1 MGILIDNFFIGVED
15 WIQVT
20 DSLIF
25 SVDVVDLNY
34 NISTSGTY
42 FVHDGNIVY
51 TTFSG
56 ISNGYRAFYDPPTP
70 SGSIY
75 LTIHAENDNSETAEE
90 DYSLLFGYNVEFD
103 EYVDWGPNKEILIW
117 SKASNEAF
125 CPNIETYASYFQTR
139 DLHSY
144 NLGATIQA
152 VGFVDLN
159 ATIFPQNTFFFYNR
173 TYQIKIDEIKDFAGN
188 IMGPYEFT
196 FTIEDG

>member
-20 DSLIF
+20 DSLVF

-34 NISTSGTY
+34 NISTSGTH
-42 FVHDGNIVY
+42 FIHDGNIVY

-56 ISNGYRAFYDPPTP
+56 ISNGYRVFYDPPTP

-75 LTIHAENDNSETAEE
+75 LTIHAENDNSEIAEK
-90 DYSLLFGYNVEFD
+90 DYSLLFGYNVEFN
-103 EYVDWGPNKEILIW
+103 EYIDWGPNKEVLIW

-125 CPNIETYASYFQTR
+125 CPNVEAYASYFQTR

-144 NLGATIQA
+144 NLGATIRP
-152 VGFVDLN
+152 VGHVSLGGSLY
-159 ATIFPQNTFFFYNR
+159 PQNTFFFYGR
-173 TYQIKIDEIKDFAGN
+173 TFTIKISGIKDFAGN
-188 IMGPYEFT
+188 IMEPYEFT